1 MNHEGTA
8 RKCKLRRK
16 RMEDRTVTLIMPYDT
31 TEQLKTVLF
40 FLEPIPASHREEPGL
55 FGEKKRAYITVQ
67 V

>member
-1 MNHEGTA
+1 
-8 RKCKLRRK
+8 
-16 RMEDRTVTLIMPYDT
+16 MEDRTVTLIMPYDT

-40 FLEPIPASHREEPGL
+40 FLEPILVSHKEEPGL